1 MGPVRRCP
9 PLWPTC
15 WCRAD
20 AVSDAAPRGQCRT
33 PCLGSAT
40 VSDISHALTGCRTA
54 PGVVG
59 QVGGHVSARF
69 INVSVPP
76 VGSCPDLWSHFPS
89 GQVVNLAGDGVQPGF
104 RAHH

>member
-76 VGSCPDLWSHFPS
+76 CRVLP
-89 GQVVNLAGDGVQPGF
+89 
-104 RAHH
+104 

>member
-40 VSDISHALTGCRTA
+40 VSDISQALTRNGSQ
-54 PGVVG
+54 GVG
-59 QVGGHVSARF
+59 Q
-69 INVSVPP
+69 PP
-76 VGSCPDLWSHFPS
+76 ALSDRLADTCPPGSSTCPCPCRVLP
-89 GQVVNLAGDGVQPGF
+89 
-104 RAHH
+104 